1 MARLETYNYETIT
14 CGMPAAHSI
23 GFKHGGL
30 ITLQQEYLRLRR
42 KAVDGYITTPEE
54 NRLER
59 LGR

>member
-14 CGMPAAHSI
+14 SGMPAAYSI
-23 GFKHGGL
+23 GLKHGGL
-30 ITLQQEYLRLRR
+30 ITLQQEYLRLGH
-42 KAVDGYITTPEE
+42 KAVDEYIITPEE